1 MAACRWEISRPG
13 RLGGYGGQPQPKNV
27 IGLTKRYVA
36 ALRRHL
42 KEGAR
47 ASLQPALRL
56 GRQAVGLGLETLEL
70 ARIHERAL
78 ATLKLSAQAGLRAE
92 TFFNEAVAAI
102 VGTQRAA
109 RQSRSDLKRVNGAL
123 GRRTAELAASNRQV
137 RRGAA
142 RHRSMEASL
151 RKSGQLYTGL
161 LKESLHLPEGLRQ
174 LTHKILLAQEE
185 ERQTMSHQ
193 LQDEI
198 AQTLVGIQ
206 VRLLTLKAA
215 AASNPASLAA
225 EITSAQKLVADS
237 IRAINRV
244 ARELGTAGRPERP
257 AMKGVGN
264 KP

>member
-1 MAACRWEISRPG
+1 
-13 RLGGYGGQPQPKNV
+13 V

-56 GRQAVGLGLETLEL
+56 GRQAVVLGLETLEL

-78 ATLKLSAQAGLRAE
+78 VTLKLSARAGRLTRRAE
-92 TFFNEAVAAI
+92 RFFNEAVTAI
-102 VGTQRAA
+102 VETQRAA
-109 RQSRSDLKRVNGAL
+109 RQSRSDLERANGAL

-137 RRGAA
+137 QRGTARR
-142 RHRSMEASL
+142 RSMEASL

-161 LKESLHLPEGLRQ
+161 LKESLHLPEGLRH
-174 LTHKILLAQEE
+174 LTHKILLAQEQ

-198 AQTLVGIQ
+198 AQILVGIQ

-215 AASNPASLAA
+215 AVCNPASLTE
-225 EITSAQKLVADS
+225 EITSAQRLVADS

-244 ARELGTAGRPERP
+244 ARELGTSGRP
-257 AMKGVGN
+257 AMNGVGN